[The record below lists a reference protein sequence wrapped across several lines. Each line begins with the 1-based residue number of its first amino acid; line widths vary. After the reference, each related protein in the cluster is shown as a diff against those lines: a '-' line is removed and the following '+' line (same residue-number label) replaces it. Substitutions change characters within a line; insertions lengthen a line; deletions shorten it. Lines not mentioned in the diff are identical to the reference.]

1 MLITVAIIAVL
12 VALLIPT
19 VKSGIRSSMAAK
31 GTSNLRQLAQA
42 QMQYA
47 ADNNGCY
54 TPMWTP
60 LTGCTWQRTIGP
72 YLGVDPAGKPPNA
85 FYSDLRM
92 DPKSVFNM
100 PDSKPASQRT
110 SGATSIGMNAW
121 MIMPSWDYRTI
132 AVPKPS
138 QIILLGEMPR
148 EMSIEG
154 VMPTSATNIYEGF
167 NRSGRTRPLMV
178 FCDGHVEALTPDFL
192 ADNPAARPPGQANL
206 WRWW

>member
-1 MLITVAIIAVL
+1 VAIIAVL

-42 QMQYA
+42 QMQFA
-47 ADNNGCY
+47 AENNGCY
-54 TPMWTP
+54 TSMYTP
-60 LTGCTWQRTIGP
+60 INNCTWQRTLGP
-72 YLGVDPAGKPPNA
+72 YLGIDPKGKPPNA

-92 DPKSVFNM
+92 DPKSVYNM

-110 SGATSIGMNAW
+110 TGATSIGMNSW
-121 MIMPSWDYRTI
+121 MITPVVWDYRTL

-138 QIILLGEMPR
+138 QTILLAEMPR
-148 EMSIEG
+148 ETGTEG
-154 VMPTSATNIYEGF
+154 VKPTSATNIYQGF

-178 FCDGHVEALTPDFL
+178 FCDGHVEALNPASL
-192 ADNPAARPPGQANL
+192 ADNPADRPPGQPNL